1 MDVNNVGNTL
11 ERNPVVLT
19 PKLKLAVAASVV
31 AVVAPLTA
39 LPALAASKSS
49 VDNTAVVGNTQG
61 LGLVAHDAPRLNA
74 ANTGTLKTG
83 QKVRISCQTTGDSA
97 TGPWH
102 NKSTLWSHVD
112 GVGYVADA
120 WLNTGT
126 DGRIQGVPSCK
137 SKPPKPPKSTTG
149 KGKLVPI
156 RQGQGQ
162 AGQWYDCGPASLVMA
177 LHAVGK
183 TPEKWNAGKPVNSIL
198 AARKA
203 MQEYDGGGTYA
214 SQARTGL
221 KHYGISSTSTTN
233 MDDVLAAARKGKVSM
248 VMGSTSELPWP
259 KDVINPNQVIL
270 HWVVVAGYD
279 SKSKKYLVLDPASAA
294 SSNTVHKLSG
304 NQIKQYNR
312 VAPGQGAVI
321 LNS

>member
-1 MDVNNVGNTL
+1 M
-11 ERNPVVLT
+11 LT

-31 AVVAPLTA
+31 TVLAPA
-39 LPALAASKSS
+39 AAIPALAASKSS

-61 LGLVAHDAPRLNA
+61 LGLIAHESPRLKS
-74 ANTGTLKTG
+74 ANTGTLQTG
-83 QKVRISCQTTGDSA
+83 QKVKITCQINGDST

-102 NKSTLWSHVD
+102 NKSKLWSHVD

-126 DGRIQGVPSCK
+126 DGRISGVPDCK
-137 SKPPKPPKSTTG
+137 KQPPKPSKPSTG
-149 KGKLVPI
+149 KGKLVPV

-183 TPEKWNAGKPVNSIL
+183 TPEKWNANKPVNSIL

-221 KHYGISSTSTTN
+221 KHYGINSTSTTD

-248 VMGSTSELPWP
+248 VMGSTSELNWP
-259 KDVINPNQVIL
+259 KDVVNPNQVIL

-279 SKSKKYLVLDPASAA
+279 SKTKKYLLLDPASAT
-294 SSNTVHKLSG
+294 SSNKVHRVSG
-304 NQIKQYNR
+304 DLIKRYNR

-321 LNS
+321 LNR

>member
-1 MDVNNVGNTL
+1 M
-11 ERNPVVLT
+11 LT
-19 PKLKLAVAASVV
+19 PKVKLAVAASVV
-31 AVVAPLTA
+31 TVLAPVAA
-39 LPALAASKSS
+39 IPALAASK

-61 LGLVAHDAPRLNA
+61 LGLIAHDAPRLNA
-74 ANTGTLKTG
+74 PNTGTLKTG
-83 QKVRISCQTTGDSA
+83 QKVKITCQISGDSA

-102 NKSTLWSHVD
+102 NTSKLWSHVD

-126 DGRIQGVPSCK
+126 DGRIEGVPSCSK
-137 SKPPKPPKSTTG
+137 KPPKPSKPAPS

-162 AGQWYDCGPASLVMA
+162 AGQWYDCGPTSLVMA

-183 TPEKWNAGKPVNSIL
+183 KPEKWSASKPVNSIL

-221 KHYGISSTSTTN
+221 KHYGIESTQTTN

-279 SKSKKYLVLDPASAA
+279 SKSKKYLVLDPASAS

-312 VAPGQGAVI
+312 VVPGQGAVI
-321 LNS
+321 LNR